1 MSDLFEQLTTH
12 LTDKQIGH
20 WSNHEE
26 KAICV
31 DFPGIVGFYRVIAQI
46 GSLDGQ
52 FHAWGQVR
60 LDVPKGCRAAV
71 ADLLELANDQR
82 TDGDAE
88 LNEEASEL
96 RFHTAEN
103 LTGDELSGEMVDRLI
118 NTARFGVETHLRA
131 ILCVMFGNEQPA
143 DALRHALL

>member
-26 KAICV
+26 KAICF
-31 DFPGIVGFYRVIAQI
+31 DFPGIVGFYRVFAQI
-46 GSLDGQ
+46 GSHDGQ

-60 LDVPKGCRAAV
+60 LNVPTGCRAAV
-71 ADLLELANDQR
+71 ADLLELANYQC
-82 TDGDAE
+82 TEGDVE
-88 LNEEASEL
+88 LNEEPSEL
-96 RFHTAEN
+96 RFHIAEN

-118 NTARFGVETHLRA
+118 NTVRLGVETYLRA
-131 ILCVMFGNEQPA
+131 ILCVIFGNEQPA
-143 DALRHALL
+143 DALRHALS